1 MTAPS
6 VWAVVP
12 VKPFSMAKLRLA
24 TVLTDAERARLARVM
39 FEDVLDALVASRHLL
54 AGLIV
59 LTSDCDAAAIAHT
72 RGAFVVAEREPAG
85 INEALARAVDHL
97 AGEPDAGL
105 LVVPADLPHVSAA
118 AVEEVL
124 GCLGPS
130 HAVALVPAIADG
142 GTNMLACRPPG
153 VIPTCFG
160 PRSFEAH
167 RRAAQR
173 AGAALSVLAWPDLGR
188 DIDRPQDL
196 EAFLRLGTATRT
208 HAFLASLR
216 HADDRETASG
226 IHA

>member
-12 VKPFSMAKLRLA
+12 VKLFRIAKLRLA
-24 TVLTDAERARLARVM
+24 AVLTASERARLARVM
-39 FEDVLDALVASRHLL
+39 FEDVLDVLVASRHLL

-59 LTSDCDAAAIAHT
+59 LTSDEDAAAIA
-72 RGAFVVAEREPAG
+72 RACGAFVVAEREPAG

-105 LVVPADLPHVSAA
+105 LVVPADLPQVS
-118 AVEEVL
+118 VGVIEEVI

-130 HAVALVPAIADG
+130 RAVALVPASADG
-142 GTNMLACRPPG
+142 GTNLLACRPPNA
-153 VIPTCFG
+153 IPPCFG

-173 AGAALSVLAWPDLGR
+173 AGVSLSVLTWPDLGR
-188 DIDRPQDL
+188 DIDRPGDL
-196 EAFLRLGTATRT
+196 EAFLQLGTATRT
-208 HAFLASLR
+208 HAFLSSLR
-216 HADDRETASG
+216 RAERRETMSSA
-226 IHA
+226 HA